1 MKQTYLGDHVEIIAN
16 KLGGKTISK
25 AITRVTGK
33 PCNCAKRK
41 ERLNDLHRRFKKR

>member
-33 PCNCAKRK
+33 PCKCAERK
-41 ERLNDLHRRFKKR
+41 QRLNDLHKRLTRR